1 MADIFSYAFMQRA
14 FMAAILGGGCCGI
27 VGVWVVMLGIP
38 FVGIAMS
45 HAAFAGAVVGVLLH
59 WHPLVMAML
68 FSLASAAMVG
78 PVADR
83 GELNPNVSVGILF
96 SLVLGIAFLAMGFIE
111 GPKTLAL
118 QLLWGSILT
127 VSVADVGMLAGAMV
141 CTTLFCLVWYKEIK
155 AVLFDRE
162 LARALGVAEKP
173 IFYMLLLLCGITV
186 SLNLNTIG
194 GLLVFSLV
202 VSPASAAYQLT
213 YRLKWMYVL
222 SVLFAIGASLGG
234 LFTSYIWDVPSG
246 ASIIIWA
253 STVFAVCMLFSPKR
267 GVATE

>member
-1 MADIFSYAFMQRA
+1 VTELFSYAFMQRA
-14 FMAAILGGGCCGI
+14 LLAAILGGACCGI

-68 FSLASAAMVG
+68 FCLASAAMVG

-96 SLVLGIAFLAMGFIE
+96 SLVLGVAFLAMGFIE
-111 GPKTLAL
+111 GPKTVAL

-127 VSVADVGMLAGAMV
+127 VTARDVWMLGAALALTV
-141 CTTLFCLVWYKEIK
+141 LFCGLWYKEIK

-162 LARALGVAEKP
+162 LARAVGIAEKP
-173 IFYMLLLLCGITV
+173 VFYMLLLLCGITV

-194 GLLVFSLV
+194 GLLIFSLI

-213 YRLKWMYVL
+213 YRVEWMYAW
-222 SVLFAIGASLGG
+222 SILFAVGASLTG
-234 LFTSYIWDVPSG
+234 LLASYAFDVPSG
-246 ASIIIWA
+246 ASIIICA
-253 STVFAVCMLFSPKR
+253 SAIFGVCMLFSPKKR
-267 GVATE
+267 LYRT